1 MENEKWQK
9 QIAKI
14 RQEFV
19 KHNMQQEAA
28 KAEKDKKELDEQNRI
43 NKETKKTL

>member
-1 MENEKWQK
+1 MENKKWQK

-14 RQEFV
+14 RQKFT

-28 KAEKDKKELDEQNRI
+28 KAEKEKKELDKQNRI